1 MKFLCDNCKAKYQI
15 SDDKVAGKTVR
26 MKCRKCGHQIEVR
39 AAVTETSV
47 SVGPPKPDVP
57 NAPHAPVGGAGPKR
71 PGLATSRSAARPQT
85 QKMSRPETGAL
96 AGAFNKSVKDE
107 HAAAAHGHAPASARP
122 YSSQPPS
129 NLDSLDVSM
138 TEEWYVAING
148 VPVGPIRVS
157 ELRRKAAGGAIHD
170 DSLCW
175 QEGLEE
181 WRPVKA
187 IPELA
192 RIVREAAMSGRP
204 SLTANNERP
213 SQTPAPPTAG
223 TGTLVPS
230 SQPHGGH
237 QQAHQPHQPPQA
249 PRVPARPAPPT
260 GGPMSP
266 MGGQVGVPRPLQ
278 TGGPMHVP
286 GQIAAH
292 AAPGG
297 SPFGIAGLQ
306 QQPHMPPARN
316 NVVPISAGRLA
327 TAERLED
334 LVPAAVL
341 FAPPVQTAPTPAP
354 PIVPDPFGA
363 TAPAAP
369 SPYSNMPMGPPP
381 GMQMQG
387 GQMMSAASPSFAPP
401 APQKR
406 GAPLWAIAAI
416 VFAGCFGIAV
426 AVMVF
431 MPKAPP
437 TQPLA
442 AQTGT
447 APTAQP
453 SVDPSAALAAG
464 VGAPVPS
471 AAPDTSAVGAG
482 SAKIASSGPRS
493 GGALAAAGSATART
507 NPDLKNLL
515 GTGPGGPNDAPGP
528 GGGAAGGAGTGLD
541 GNAVQKVVRDRQ
553 QGVKRKCWD
562 TGSNDQK
569 TSANVQVVVTVA
581 PNGSVTNAVATG
593 DEPIASCIG
602 REVKTWTFPAPGS
615 TTTVNIPFHFVRQ

>member
-47 SVGPPKPDVP
+47 SVAPPKPDVP
-57 NAPHAPVGGAGPKR
+57 NAPHGPGPAAGAPKR
-71 PGLATSRSAARPQT
+71 PGLATSLSATRPQT
-85 QKMSRPETGAL
+85 QKMSRPEPGGL
-96 AGAFNKSVKDE
+96 AGAFNKAVKDE

-204 SLTANNERP
+204 SLTGNSERP

-230 SQPHGGH
+230 SQPH
-237 QQAHQPHQPPQA
+237 AHQPHGGPPPQA
-249 PRVPARPAPPT
+249 PRTPARPGPAT

-266 MGGQVGVPRPLQ
+266 MSPMMGGGQMGAPRPLQ
-278 TGGPMHVP
+278 TGAPMQV
-286 GQIAAH
+286 AAH

-334 LVPAAVL
+334 PVPAAVL
-341 FAPPVQTAPTPAP
+341 FAPPAPTAPTPHP
-354 PIVPDPFGA
+354 PVVLDPFGA

-369 SPYSNMPMGPPP
+369 SPYSNMPMAPPP

-387 GQMMSAASPSFAPP
+387 GQMMVATASPSFAPP

-437 TQPLA
+437 AQPVA

-447 APTAQP
+447 APTTQP
-453 SVDPSAALAAG
+453 SVDPSAALAG
-464 VGAPVPS
+464 VGAPPSTS
-471 AAPDTSAVGAG
+471 AAPDPSSSTGG
-482 SAKIASSGPRS
+482 SGKIASSGPRS
-493 GGALAAAGSATART
+493 SGAVASGPASAHT
-507 NPDLKNLL
+507 NPDLKSLL
-515 GTGPGGPNDAPGP
+515 GSGPGGPNDAPGP
-528 GGGAAGGAGTGLD
+528 GGAAAGGAGTGLD

-553 QGVKRKCWD
+553 QGVRRKCWD

-581 PNGSVTNAVATG
+581 PNGSVTNAAATG